1 MRNAVGKSL
10 TGEKEKEQKPFKIML
25 TLKKAFKIYVLV
37 LNKTNNPPNNLLGF
51 VLWKDLTDFYLY
63 KIEDILTMSI

>member
-51 VLWKDLTDFYLY
+51 VL
-63 KIEDILTMSI
+63 